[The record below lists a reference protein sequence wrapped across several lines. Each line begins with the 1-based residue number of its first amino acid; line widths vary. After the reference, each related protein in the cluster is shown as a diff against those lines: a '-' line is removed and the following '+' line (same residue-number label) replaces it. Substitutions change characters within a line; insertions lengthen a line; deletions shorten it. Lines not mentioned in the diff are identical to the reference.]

1 MSVTT
6 VLIWILVGA
15 VAGWLAGLVVR
26 GFGFGLVGNIIVGI
40 LGAIL
45 GGWLLGMAG
54 FSFGAGILGSIIT
67 AFIGAVVLLLI
78 VRVVKRA

>member
-1 MSVTT
+1 MSITT

-26 GFGFGLVGNIIVGI
+26 GFGFGLVGNIIIGI
-40 LGAIL
+40 MGAIL

-54 FSFGAGILGSIIT
+54 FSIGMGIVGSIVT